1 MRQKTVSKIAEIK
14 LSYSSKLKVSDC
26 PQLRSSN
33 DTYKELRNI
42 WDDSTIELFE
52 TFYIILLNRANR
64 VIGVSLVSQGGVAGT
79 VVDAK
84 LVFVT
89 ALKANASSLILAHN
103 HPSGNLK
110 PSQADIQLTKKLKQ
124 AGEVLDITV
133 LDHLIITS
141 ESYYSFA
148 DEGMI

>member
-1 MRQKTVSKIAEIK
+1 MRQKTVSKIAEIR
-14 LSYSSKLKVSDC
+14 LSYSSKVKVSEC
-26 PQLRSSN
+26 PQLRSST
-33 DTYKELRNI
+33 DTYKELMNI
-42 WDDSTIELFE
+42 WDAETIELYE
-52 TFYIILLNRANR
+52 TFYIVLLNRANR

-133 LDHLIITS
+133 LDHLILTKDT
-141 ESYYSFA
+141 YFSFA